1 MPILCEPAASARE
14 LVLSIGGKVRAAE
27 TLHAAAQM
35 LESDPG
41 ETLVV
46 IGPDCPVGEALT
58 FASTLRLIRPAV
70 GVILARDYVDV
81 NLLTQALR
89 SGVREVVQAGDAA
102 ALNAACQRSYEV
114 SMRLLST
121 SPQPLEQPRGG
132 KEGHIVTVFAA
143 KGGCGKTSFAINLAV
158 ALARHSD
165 RRVCIVD
172 LDLAF
177 GDVAISVQLDPAKT
191 IVDAVSMAGHLDNT
205 GASSLLTRYQ
215 PNLEMLLA
223 PTTPGDAEKIP
234 PALIGELLGVLR
246 TIFDYVVV
254 DTPAQ
259 FSEHVLTAMDNSAHH
274 VLLTTPDVPAL
285 KNLRITLDM
294 LDLLSYPRQIRSVV
308 LNRADSKV
316 GLSMEDV
323 ERVVR
328 WPIAAHIPSSR
339 EVPISINK
347 GTPLTLA
354 NPSHPV
360 SQAIFRFGQQRIL
373 EPAGSEAEAAR
384 SGRSKTRRRSA

>member
-1 MPILCEPAASARE
+1 
-14 LVLSIGGKVRAAE
+14 VLSIGGKVRAAD

-46 IGPDCPVGEALT
+46 IGPDCPAGEALT

-81 NLLTQALR
+81 NLLQQALR
-89 SGVREVVQAGDAA
+89 AGVREVVQAGDAA
-102 ALNAACQRSYEV
+102 ALSAACQRSFEV

-121 SPQPLEQPRGG
+121 SPQPPPEAPRGR
-132 KEGHIVTVFAA
+132 EGQIVTVFAA

-191 IVDAVSMAGHLDNT
+191 IVDAIPMAGHLDNT
-205 GASSLLTRYQ
+205 GAASLLTRYQ

-234 PALIGELLGVLR
+234 ASLIGELLLVLR

-316 GLSMEDV
+316 GLSLEDV

-328 WPIAAHIPSSR
+328 WPIVAHIPSSR

-354 NPSHPV
+354 NHGHPV
-360 SQAIFRFGQQRIL
+360 SQAIFRFAQQRIL
-373 EPAGSEAEAAR
+373 EPAAAAAEPGR
-384 SGRSKTRRRSA
+384 SGRTRGRRRSS